1 MKKTILFLIQVLFFI
16 SMQAQQFPL
25 VNTGRST
32 YKIIIPQK
40 ATVIEIQAAKVFQD
54 YIQRISGAVLSIEAD
69 NAGTAANEIL
79 IGNVNRPELKGVPL
93 EKLKQDGL
101 YISNSNKKLVIT
113 GGTGKG
119 TLYGVYTLLE
129 KYLGCRKYSSAVTY
143 VPKKKTIV
151 LNAINDMEVPAV
163 TYREDFYPDAY
174 DPEYLD
180 WHKLDSH
187 YGKYNTNN
195 EWGSFVHTMDDLIST
210 KEYGKT
216 HPEYFS
222 FYDGQRHAGQRPNGQ
237 PEAQPCLSNPEVFEI
252 VCKNL
257 SANIQKNPAAVYW
270 SVSQNDNINYCR
282 CPDCAKLDEKYAAFT
297 PGSKMYR
304 THSTD
309 YLPIGMGSV
318 LTFVNKVAARFPD
331 KTISTLAYQYTR
343 VPPKD
348 LVPLKNVNIMLCN
361 IESPRNIPIEVGDTS
376 FCSDLNGWAK
386 MTNNI
391 IVWDYVV
398 QYRNLISPFPNLHV
412 LQPNLKYLTDKGVTA
427 YFEEGNPETGGEFSE
442 LKAYLIAKLLWNPN
456 ENADKIMNDFLAGYY
471 GNAAKSIRT
480 YIDLLQNKMTAS
492 GAKLIIYAT
501 PVEEKETFLSDTLI
515 TTYNQLFDR
524 AEKAVAGSPELLQRV
539 QTARL
544 PVYYA
549 MLEIARAE
557 KTGKRGA
564 FVSDDKNILKPNPKV
579 IKILYDFVYR
589 CIRTNVTH
597 ISEGRTTPQQ
607 YLEGYNKF
615 LIEGSG
621 NSGNAER

>member
-1 MKKTILFLIQVLFFI
+1 MQKTILLFIQIFFI
-16 SMQAQQFPL
+16 VTVQAQQFTL
-25 VNTGRST
+25 VNTGKST
-32 YKIIIPQK
+32 YRIIIPQK

-54 YIQRISGAVLSIEAD
+54 YIRRISGAVLPIEAD
-69 NAGTAANEIL
+69 NESPIANEIL
-79 IGNVNRPELKGVPL
+79 IGNVSRPELKDVPL

-101 YISNSNKKLVIT
+101 YVSNRNKKLVIT

-119 TLYGVYTLLE
+119 TLYGVYTFLE

-151 LNAINDMEVPAV
+151 LHAINDMEVPAV

-174 DPEYLD
+174 DPEYMD

-210 KEYGKT
+210 KEYGNE

-222 FYDGQRHAGQRPNGQ
+222 FYDGQRHPGQRLNGQ

-257 SANIQKNPAAVYW
+257 LSNIQKNPAAMYW

-282 CPDCAKLDEKYAAFT
+282 CPDCTKLDEKYAAFT
-297 PGSKMYR
+297 PGSKVYR

-309 YLPIGMGSV
+309 YLPIGMGSL
-318 LTFVNKVAARFPD
+318 LTFVNKVAERFPD

-343 VPPKD
+343 VPPRD

-361 IESPRNIPIEVGDTS
+361 IESPRNIPIEAGDTS
-376 FCSDLNGWAK
+376 FCNDLSGWAK

-456 ENADKIMNDFLAGYY
+456 ENSDKIMDDFLSGYY
-471 GNAAKSIRT
+471 GNASKHIRA

-524 AEKAVAGSPELLQRV
+524 AEKAVAVSPEILQRV

-564 FVSDDKNILKPNPKV
+564 FISDNKNMVKPNPK
-579 IKILYDFVYR
+579 ITKILYDFVYR
-589 CIRTNVTH
+589 CIQTNVTH

-607 YLEGYNKF
+607 YLEGYSAF

-621 NSGNAER
+621 NTVNAGR